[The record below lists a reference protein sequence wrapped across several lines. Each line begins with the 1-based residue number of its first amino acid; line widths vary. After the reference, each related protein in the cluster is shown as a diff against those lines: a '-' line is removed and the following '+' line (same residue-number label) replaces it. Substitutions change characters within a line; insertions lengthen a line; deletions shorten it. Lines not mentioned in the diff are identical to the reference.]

1 MQTSFALQTNSSIAW
16 RLVASLG
23 SLGSRGPLQS
33 AKRRGVFLCA
43 LIIVSMIF
51 ATSVFAQTDIVIGNS
66 SPMGGPIGP
75 SNKEAIAGAQA
86 YFDQVNK
93 RGGVNGRKISF
104 MVMDDKQDT
113 KISIENT
120 RQLIEKNNALA
131 LFMYRTSPVLEA
143 VIPVAMAARVP
154 VLFPQVGP
162 AFAYDEK
169 LKHVF
174 TIRAPYQAEA
184 KIAIE
189 QLTRLGLT
197 RIAIL
202 QADDAYGKDSIKG
215 AEAAMTA
222 AKIVPVAVEKFD
234 NKTSDVTAALEAF
247 VKAKPQAVL
256 IIASAKGASN
266 LIKGARLKGLA
277 AQFITLSNTSSR
289 AFVEDLGEAGRGVG
303 IMQIVPNPLRGS
315 ALAAEFMKMLEA
327 TPDIKPS
334 HAALQGFLSAKVL
347 VEAMQK
353 SGKNLTREKLV
364 STLENM
370 NVDYGGF
377 RVSFS
382 PTDHHGSDFV
392 ELSVIG
398 KDGKL
403 LM

>member
-1 MQTSFALQTNSSIAW
+1 MQSSLAHCTISSTRSRSCALLQNATRRCLFVFALMIAAVT
-16 RLVASLG
+16 LVT
-23 SLGSRGPLQS
+23 P
-33 AKRRGVFLCA
+33 
-43 LIIVSMIF
+43 
-51 ATSVFAQTDIVIGNS
+51 VFAQTDIVIGNS
-66 SPMGGPIGP
+66 SPLGGPIGP

-113 KISIENT
+113 KISLENT

-143 VIPVAMAARVP
+143 VIPVAQAAGVP

-169 LKHVF
+169 FKHVF

-184 KIAIE
+184 RIAIE
-189 QLTRLGLT
+189 QATRLGLT
-197 RIAIL
+197 RIAVL
-202 QADDAYGKDSIKG
+202 QADDAFGKDAIKG
-215 AEAAMTA
+215 AEAAMAA

-234 NKTSDVTAALEAF
+234 NKTSDVTAALDAF
-247 VKAKPQAVL
+247 AKAKPQAVL
-256 IIASAKGASN
+256 LIASAKGASN
-266 LIKGARLKGLA
+266 MIKGARLKGLA
-277 AQFITLSNTSSR
+277 TQFITLSNTSSR

-334 HAALQGFLSAKVL
+334 HAALQGFISAKVL
-347 VEAMQK
+347 VAAMQK
-353 SGKNLTREKLV
+353 SGKKLTREKLMG
-364 STLENM
+364 TLETM
-370 NVDYGGF
+370 SFDYGGF
-377 RVSFS
+377 RIRYS

-392 ELSVIG
+392 ELSIIG
-398 KDGKL
+398 KDGKVML
-403 LM
+403 

>member
-1 MQTSFALQTNSSIAW
+1 MPTSLISFITSHAAAFLALVRSGKRRSLRFCIF
-16 RLVASLG
+16 LVA
-23 SLGSRGPLQS
+23 
-33 AKRRGVFLCA
+33 
-43 LIIVSMIF
+43 LIAVNSP
-51 ATSVFAQTDIVIGNS
+51 AFAQSDIVIGNS
-66 SPMGGPIGP
+66 SPLSGPIGP

-93 RGGVNGRKISF
+93 RGGVNGRKISLV
-104 MVMDDKQDT
+104 VMDDKQDT
-113 KISIENT
+113 KISVENT
-120 RQLIEKNNALA
+120 RQLIEKNNALV

-143 VIPVAMAARVP
+143 VIPLAQAARVP

-169 LKHVF
+169 FKHVF

-184 KIAIE
+184 RIAIE
-189 QLTRLGLT
+189 QATRLGLN

-202 QADDAYGKDSIKG
+202 QADDAFGKDAIKG

-234 NKTSDVTAALEAF
+234 NKTSDVTAAVNAF

-256 IIASAKGASN
+256 LIASAKGASN
-266 LIKGARLKGLA
+266 LIKGARLAGLST
-277 AQFITLSNTSSR
+277 QFITLSNTSSR
-289 AFVEDLGEAGRGVG
+289 AFIEDLGEAGRGVG

-334 HAALQGFLSAKVL
+334 HAALQGFVSAKVL

-353 SGKNLTREKLV
+353 SGKKLTREKLV
-364 STLENM
+364 STLETM
-370 NVDYGGF
+370 KFDYGGF
-377 RVSFS
+377 RIKFS
-382 PTDHHGSDFV
+382 PASHHGSDFV
-392 ELSVIG
+392 ELSIIG

-403 LM
+403 ML